1 MEFLGKTA
9 MVTGAAVGIGRAC
22 AIRLAQEG
30 AALLLLD
37 RDAAA
42 LDALQQEL
50 AGYSTAHSGM
60 PL

>member
-1 MEFLGKTA
+1 MEFLEKTA

-50 AGYSTAHSGM
+50 AG
-60 PL
+60 